1 VGTTRDFLRSIGLP
15 PGIPNRPEVALAL
28 GPLVEI
34 AFCDR
39 LPGGGG

>member
-15 PGIPNRPEVALAL
+15 HGIPNRPELAFAL

-39 LPGGGG
+39 

>member
-1 VGTTRDFLRSIGLP
+1 VISCARSDFRPAL
-15 PGIPNRPEVALAL
+15 NRPEVALAL

-39 LPGGGG
+39 LPGSGG

>member
-39 LPGGGG
+39 